1 MLVYTIAGPLST
13 AKKRKI
19 NLTFSVD
26 NSVVACYVVM
36 DPNIKKEK
44 GYQLNI
50 AWGYM
55 KVKGKKEKI
64 NIVFSVDSSMIM
76 GYVVMDA

>member
-1 MLVYTIAGPLST
+1 
-13 AKKRKI
+13 
-19 NLTFSVD
+19 
-26 NSVVACYVVM
+26 M

-50 AWGYM
+50 AWGYRE
-55 KVKGKKEKI
+55 VKGEKEKI

-76 GYVVMDA
+76 DYLVMDP